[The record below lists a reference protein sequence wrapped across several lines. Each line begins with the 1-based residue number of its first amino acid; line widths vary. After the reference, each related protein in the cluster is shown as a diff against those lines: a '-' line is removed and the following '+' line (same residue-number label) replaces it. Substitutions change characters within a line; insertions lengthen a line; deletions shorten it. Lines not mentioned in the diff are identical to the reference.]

1 MIKKLAVA
9 MALCTVAFAAE
20 GEDDIRK
27 AEAAWAAAVKAADQT
42 KLNQMLGDGLVYTH
56 STGIVDTKSEYLS
69 KMKLGTQKYTSVE
82 ASGMGV
88 HMYKDTAVVNAT
100 ARMTGTT
107 KDVPFDNK
115 LLYTHVWVKQGG
127 RWVLVAHQTT
137 KIP

>member
-1 MIKKLAVA
+1 MIRNLAAALV
-9 MALCTVAFAAE
+9 LCTAAFAAE

-27 AEAAWAAAVKAADQT
+27 AEAAWADAVKTGDQT
-42 KLNQMLGDGLVYTH
+42 KLNQMMGDGLVYTH
-56 STGIVDTKSEYLS
+56 STGIVDTKGEYLS
-69 KMKLGTQKYTSVE
+69 KLKQGTQKYATIQ
-82 ASGMGV
+82 ASNMGV
-88 HMYKDTAVVNAT
+88 HMYKDTAIVNAT

-127 RWVLVAHQTT
+127 RWQLVAHQTT